1 MIGIEEMPFKFS
13 LSRACRNWL
22 ISTDSMMEYR
32 SKMKLNK
39 LWIGIMESVGGCYG
53 RGWELRT

>member
-13 LSRACRNWL
+13 LSRACWNWL

-39 LWIGIMESVGGCYG
+39 V
-53 RGWELRT
+53 RKKN